1 MKDKFNELNLPVP
14 TRVLYGR
21 DLIDELRTFF
31 PATVRKVTIVIGKG
45 SVRRSGLLDRIL
57 TPLQKHDLETTVFEG
72 VEENPSWA
80 TCLRGRDH
88 LLRQGAELI
97 IALGGGS
104 VLDAAKAMALA
115 ATNTGSLAG
124 MIERRDYLQKPLPT
138 MAIPTT
144 AGTGSEVTQYCII
157 TDEATHDKLNL
168 HTPHS
173 FPWTAI
179 LDPVCTLSMP
189 RTITI
194 GTGMD
199 ALSHAVEGY
208 LSRRASSESDQLAL
222 ESIETIGKFLEASI
236 REPHN
241 LELRE
246 NMLLAASKAGAVI
259 SQTGTILLHAL
270 GYRLTLD
277 HGVHH
282 GLANAVLLYPFLL
295 VTQRYQPQKVQGI
308 LDALLGTH
316 STLEALKGYLMRLGI
331 KPDIGRCGVKAG
343 EFEAIARYVLAK
355 KNLPDTPFPVTSGD
369 IFEIL
374 TLAMN

>member
-1 MKDKFNELNLPVP
+1 MRGAFKELNLPVP
-14 TRVLYGR
+14 TRVIYGR
-21 DLIDELRTFF
+21 NLIDGLVIFF
-31 PATVRKVTIVIGKG
+31 PVPVRKVAIVIGKG
-45 SVRRSGLLDRIL
+45 SVKRSGLLDRIL
-57 TPLQKHDLETTVFEG
+57 TPIQKHGLETSIFEG

-80 TCLRGRDH
+80 TCLRGRAH
-88 LLRQGAELI
+88 LLRQAAELI

-115 ATNTGSLAG
+115 ATNTGSLAEL
-124 MIERRDYLQKPLPT
+124 IERKNFLREPLPT

-157 TDEATHDKLNL
+157 TDENTHDKLNL
-168 HTPHS
+168 HTRYS
-173 FPWTAI
+173 FPRVAI
-179 LDPVCTLSMP
+179 LDPICTLSMP
-189 RTITI
+189 EALAI

-208 LSRRASSESDQLAL
+208 LSRKASSESDRLAL
-222 ESIETIGKFLEASI
+222 ESIEMIGKFLEASI

-270 GYRLTLD
+270 SYRLTLD
-277 HGVHH
+277 HSVHH
-282 GLANAVLLYPFLL
+282 GLANAILLYPFLS
-295 VTQRYQPQKVQGI
+295 VTQKHQPERVQKI
-308 LDALLGTH
+308 LEALLGARA
-316 STLEALKGYLMRLGI
+316 SLECLKRYLTRLELEL
-331 KPDIGRCGVKAG
+331 DIGRYGVKQT

>member
-1 MKDKFNELNLPVP
+1 MKVKIRELNLPVP
-14 TRVLYGR
+14 TRVIYGQK
-21 DLIDELRTFF
+21 LIDEMVTFL

-57 TPLQKHDLETTVFEG
+57 TPLQKHGLETTVFEG

-80 TCLRGRDH
+80 TCLRGRDF

-104 VLDAAKAMALA
+104 VLDTAKAMALA
-115 ATNTGSLAG
+115 VTNTGSLAG
-124 MIERRDYLQKPLPT
+124 MIERRDYLREPLPT

-157 TDEATHDKLNL
+157 TDENTHDKLNL

-173 FPWTAI
+173 FPKTAI
-179 LDPVCTLSMP
+179 LDPICTISMP
-189 RTITI
+189 EALAI

-199 ALSHAVEGY
+199 ALSHAVEGF
-208 LSRRASSESDQLAL
+208 LSRRACSESDRVAL
-222 ESIETIGKFLEASI
+222 ESIGMIGKFLEAGI
-236 REPHN
+236 REPEN

-246 NMLLAASKAGAVI
+246 NMLLAAAKAGAVI
-259 SQTGTILLHAL
+259 SRTGTILLHAL

-282 GLANAVLLYPFLL
+282 GLANAVLFYPFLL

-308 LDALLGTH
+308 LDAFLGTH
-316 STLEALKGYLMRLGI
+316 STLEDLKGYLMRLGI
-331 KPDIGRCGVKAG
+331 KPDIGRFGVKSE

-355 KNLPDTPFPVTSGD
+355 KNLPDTPFPVTSRD

-374 TLAMN
+374 ALAMN

>member
-1 MKDKFNELNLPVP
+1 MQVKIRELNLPVP
-14 TRVLYGR
+14 TRVIYGR
-21 DLIDELRTFF
+21 NLIDEMVTFL
-31 PATVRKVTIVIGKG
+31 PGTVRKVTIVIGKG
-45 SVRRSGLLDRIL
+45 SVKRSGLLDRVL
-57 TPLQKHDLETTVFEG
+57 TSLRKHGLEPAVFEG

-88 LLRQGAELI
+88 LLRQGTELI

-104 VLDAAKAMALA
+104 VLDTAKAMALA

-124 MIERRDYLQKPLPT
+124 MIERRDYLREPLPT

-157 TDEATHDKLNL
+157 TDENTHDKLNL

-173 FPWTAI
+173 FPKTAI
-179 LDPVCTLSMP
+179 LDPVCTISMP
-189 RTITI
+189 EDLAI

-208 LSRRASSESDQLAL
+208 LSRRAGSESDRLAL
-222 ESIETIGKFLEASI
+222 ESIEMIGKFLEAGI
-236 REPHN
+236 REPEN
-241 LELRE
+241 LDLRE
-246 NMLLAASKAGAVI
+246 NMLLAAAKAGVVI
-259 SQTGTILLHAL
+259 SRTGTILLHAL

-316 STLEALKGYLMRLGI
+316 STLEDLKGFLMRLGI
-331 KPDIGRCGVKAG
+331 KPDIGRFGVKSG
-343 EFEAIARYVLAK
+343 DFEAIARYVLAK
-355 KNLPDTPFPVTSGD
+355 KNLPDTPFSVTSRD